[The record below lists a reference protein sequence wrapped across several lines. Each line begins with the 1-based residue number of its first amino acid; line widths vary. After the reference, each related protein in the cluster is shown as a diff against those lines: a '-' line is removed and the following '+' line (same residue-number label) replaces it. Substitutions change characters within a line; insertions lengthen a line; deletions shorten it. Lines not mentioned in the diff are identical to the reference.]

1 MENIAAVSKISIFQ
15 LLIHKEK
22 PELGYKVLYSILA
35 EFPKA

>member
-1 MENIAAVSKISIFQ
+1 MENTAAVSKVSIFQ
-15 LLIHKEK
+15 LLGDKEK